1 MKIKLTLRGR
11 TREDIDLLVTTDA
24 TATVGDVAAA
34 LASSGPR
41 QSAATLAAPDSL
53 TLRVLDPVDGRITS
67 VLPSTAYVTETG
79 LNSGSLVDIASA
91 KDATPTGGVA
101 GELRVLDGNDKG
113 MCIPLY
119 FGGTTVGRSPS
130 CTIML
135 NDRRVSK
142 EHARITV
149 GSSIEIHDLNSA
161 NGVLVGNQRVQQA
174 TVTPGDVV
182 LLGDTQIQLVQT
194 KMPESTGESTDIAFI
209 RSPQV
214 IPHAIPRT
222 IKLPDAPT
230 RPKPSRFP
238 FIGLVAPLIMGASMF
253 LLTRQLTSLVFIILS
268 PIIMIGSWWD
278 QRRQSTSEFTEA
290 MTQFEDAL
298 KVTHQDLDDS
308 RREDVESR
316 HAQFPPIK
324 QTIEGALRRDGSLW
338 IRRPEHPEFLKFRL
352 GQGTDTATVTIE
364 GADQRTGLPEA
375 VAKVRALAVEYSR
388 VTNVPLVADIRS
400 SGGLGLCGPSD
411 VLRQARG
418 AIAAQLAAQ
427 YSPAEVI
434 VTCMTSTDHVQGW
447 EWMKWLPHCSSPHSP
462 FGAGVHLAS
471 DSASAKVLLSSL
483 EGLLEARTQGDPSE
497 VSDRGP
503 EVASASS
510 SEASAQDTSKKLPN
524 PIPAVVVFVDD
535 VLVDRARLNRL
546 AELGPDRGIY
556 FVWMAPSFSEL
567 PAACRSFIA
576 FDGRQASI
584 GDVRASR
591 ALDDV
596 SVDRVS
602 DEELAALG
610 RSLSPLFDAGVPVD
624 DDSDLPGSIS
634 YVDLTGQELADDPN
648 AIIERW
654 RASHSIIDE
663 QECQPIG

>member
-113 MCIPLY
+113 MCVPLY

-214 IPHAIPRT
+214 IPHATPRT
-222 IKLPDAPT
+222 IKHPDAQT
-230 RPKPSRFP
+230 RPSPSRFP
-238 FIGLVAPLIMGASMF
+238 YIGRVA
-253 LLTRQLTSLVFIILS
+253 
-268 PIIMIGSWWD
+268 
-278 QRRQSTSEFTEA
+278 RRT
-290 MTQFEDAL
+290 
-298 KVTHQDLDDS
+298 
-308 RREDVESR
+308 
-316 HAQFPPIK
+316 
-324 QTIEGALRRDGSLW
+324 
-338 IRRPEHPEFLKFRL
+338 
-352 GQGTDTATVTIE
+352 
-364 GADQRTGLPEA
+364 
-375 VAKVRALAVEYSR
+375 
-388 VTNVPLVADIRS
+388 
-400 SGGLGLCGPSD
+400 
-411 VLRQARG
+411 
-418 AIAAQLAAQ
+418 
-427 YSPAEVI
+427 
-434 VTCMTSTDHVQGW
+434 
-447 EWMKWLPHCSSPHSP
+447 
-462 FGAGVHLAS
+462 
-471 DSASAKVLLSSL
+471 
-483 EGLLEARTQGDPSE
+483 
-497 VSDRGP
+497 
-503 EVASASS
+503 
-510 SEASAQDTSKKLPN
+510 
-524 PIPAVVVFVDD
+524 
-535 VLVDRARLNRL
+535 
-546 AELGPDRGIY
+546 
-556 FVWMAPSFSEL
+556 
-567 PAACRSFIA
+567 
-576 FDGRQASI
+576 
-584 GDVRASR
+584 
-591 ALDDV
+591 
-596 SVDRVS
+596 
-602 DEELAALG
+602 
-610 RSLSPLFDAGVPVD
+610 
-624 DDSDLPGSIS
+624 
-634 YVDLTGQELADDPN
+634 
-648 AIIERW
+648 
-654 RASHSIIDE
+654 
-663 QECQPIG
+663 